1 MSGEH
6 TLVVENRAFLFS
18 VLQPPLFL
26 DRQVTCDM
34 FYIYTTK
41 IEKKEGCPLARSFKR
56 KNT

>member
-41 IEKKEGCPLARSFKR
+41 IEKKNKAVH
-56 KNT
+56 